1 MGMNSV
7 GRGNECFLK
16 NNEIENIRDEPRKS
30 ESIVSIFFPSGERNR
45 HSLHFR

>member
-1 MGMNSV
+1 MNAM

-16 NNEIENIRDEPRKS
+16 KNEIEKIRDEQRKS
-30 ESIVSIFFPSGERNR
+30 ESIVSILFPSGERNR